1 MCCLQRVLRYD
12 PVTGKVQNLIGT
24 GVFGT
29 TVGYIIGSSERPFAT
44 LQTPYGVAVTP
55 HPGCKLYI
63 SDATAHVVRVLDPT
77 LVAPDHENVT
87 IYAGMSGQSGFSG
100 DGDSASS
107 AKLDTP
113 RGLWYDS
120 GLYVADSGNNVSTVG
135 VACACVAAVDN
146 TLMMSVGWFHCTHV
160 FNTRCQGCWF
170 CANVLSTPETPVGQA
185 SAVISITGSCAVRE
199 CT

>member
-1 MCCLQRVLRYD
+1 MLRYD
-12 PVTGKVQNLIGT
+12 PGTGKVQNLIGT

-29 TVGYIIGSSERPFAT
+29 TVGYIIGSSARPFAT

-55 HPGCKLYI
+55 APGCKLYI

-77 LVAPDHENVT
+77 LVIPDHENVT
-87 IYAGMSGQSGFSG
+87 IYAGMSGQSGDSG

-135 VACACVAAVDN
+135 VACACVAAANN
-146 TLMMSVGWFHCTHV
+146 TLMMSVCLFHCTHV

-170 CANVLSTPETPVGQA
+170 CANVLTTPETPVGQA
-185 SAVISITGSCAVRE
+185 SAVISITGTCAVRE